1 MGQNATSREDL
12 KEEEL
17 HAAEDGAQGRVDMR
31 LAYLQ
36 TCNTLKILPKA
47 SIVTRH
53 RDDVFDLSG

>member
-1 MGQNATSREDL
+1 MEDL